1 MSKITLTDHDA
12 EKGEFTIIPIGIH
25 PFTVTS
31 VGDVSMSSNNNEY
44 LPVELE
50 IDGVKI
56 EDKIFLSKKSQWRL
70 ARFLKSLKGGE
81 PLGELQFDP
90 EKCKWIIGKSG
101 QCLIEHEVPS
111 EGKYKGM
118 SFPRVKNYEWTT
130 FVSEVN
136 NVEILDEEVPF

>member
-12 EKGEFTIIPIGIH
+12 EKGEFAIIPEGIH
-25 PFTVTS
+25 PFTVVS

-44 LPVELE
+44 FPVELE
-50 IDGVKI
+50 IDGIKI
-56 EDKIFLSKKSQWRL
+56 DDKIFLSKKSHWRL

-101 QCLIEHEVPS
+101 QCLIEHEIPN
-111 EGKYKGM
+111 EGKYKGL
-118 SFPRVKNYEWTT
+118 SFPRVKNYEWGK
-130 FVSEVN
+130 SIAIAQDNDQNE
-136 NVEILDEEVPF
+136 EIVPF